1 MHYDDDDDDDGYIH
15 QQHCI
20 RINELNLHLKIISS
34 NSYPFSIRYDGLLN
48 EFLVEEYLPLSFIHH
63 ILRNFF
69 VPLQILTEVTS

>member
-1 MHYDDDDDDDGYIH
+1 MMMMMTDIFINNIVLGSMSSIYILKLFH
-15 QQHCI
+15 
-20 RINELNLHLKIISS
+20 RIPILL
-34 NSYPFSIRYDGLLN
+34 SIRYDVLLN